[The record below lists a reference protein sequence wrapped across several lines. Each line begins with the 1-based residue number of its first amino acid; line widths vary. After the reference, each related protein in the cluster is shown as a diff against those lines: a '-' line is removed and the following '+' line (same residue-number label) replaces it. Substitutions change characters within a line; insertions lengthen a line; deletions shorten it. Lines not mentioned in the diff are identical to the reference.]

1 MLNLKRGFKRFFDNH
16 SKALIISVCGVMIGV
31 TGVSVAVVNSGN
43 NLMGAKASQ
52 WTTFSQKETVNNN
65 NVSISAASPTYAE
78 PDSSVR
84 LKEVNT
90 TMDSVNVYSV
100 KSSLKG
106 IRRSLS
112 RDGDEDNI
120 ARAVNNAII
129 AILNN
134 SHILSSEDQAWIK
147 EEKVKLSSG
156 QTLSYD
162 DYVKLSDLLD
172 SLLVNMLSSQEYNS
186 YISSLTE
193 IPSIE
198 ELSDED
204 IISMSEN
211 NNLQIIDVEN
221 LDIGEEES
229 VLEHENDEV
238 VEEEGTSLELFENS
252 ALSYGVDVSHYQ
264 KEIDWAKVKS
274 SGIDFAIIK
283 CGGRSTG
290 SNATLYEDSYFE
302 DNIQGAL
309 VNGIQVGVYFFSQA
323 TSVKEA
329 YEEASFCINL
339 IEKYQI
345 TYPVA
350 FDWESSEGYRVADA
364 GISREQLTQIVQV
377 FCDTIASQGYQPMVY
392 FCRND
397 WYNAVDAETLIPAY
411 KTWLALYYNEYY
423 YKEKT
428 WQLGNSVAEFD
439 YKYDMWQYG
448 ASNSVP
454 GIDGYVDMDIAFF
467 AYSNYEVKGLAEPVL
482 TVTNKD
488 IQMNRYEKRSLLSGV
503 YGTNSL
509 GYSVDVKYQI
519 KGYDGDLNKI
529 PPGVYTVTYSFKDPR
544 RGILQDE
551 ARLTVYD
558 TARIEVKNSNVT
570 IYEGDKYDFLK
581 DITAY
586 DSFGKRIIPDYI
598 VTLDGNP
605 VSSVKR
611 AGSYIVTYNIKDE
624 RQGVVTRVVN
634 LKVIEQPEKNTIK

>member
-1 MLNLKRGFKRFFDNH
+1 MLNLKRGFKRYFDNH

-43 NLMGAKASQ
+43 NLTGAKASQ
-52 WTTFSQKETVNNN
+52 WPTFSQKETVKNN

-78 PDSSVR
+78 PNSSVR

-90 TMDSVNVYSV
+90 TIDSVNVYSV
-100 KSSLKG
+100 KSSLKS

-112 RDGDEDNI
+112 RDGDEDNM

-238 VEEEGTSLELFENS
+238 VEEEGASLELFENS

-411 KTWLALYYNEYY
+411 KTWLALYYNEY
-423 YKEKT
+423 
-428 WQLGNSVAEFD
+428 
-439 YKYDMWQYG
+439 
-448 ASNSVP
+448 
-454 GIDGYVDMDIAFF
+454 
-467 AYSNYEVKGLAEPVL
+467 
-482 TVTNKD
+482 
-488 IQMNRYEKRSLLSGV
+488 
-503 YGTNSL
+503 
-509 GYSVDVKYQI
+509 
-519 KGYDGDLNKI
+519 
-529 PPGVYTVTYSFKDPR
+529 
-544 RGILQDE
+544 
-551 ARLTVYD
+551 
-558 TARIEVKNSNVT
+558 
-570 IYEGDKYDFLK
+570 
-581 DITAY
+581 
-586 DSFGKRIIPDYI
+586 
-598 VTLDGNP
+598 
-605 VSSVKR
+605 
-611 AGSYIVTYNIKDE
+611 
-624 RQGVVTRVVN
+624 
-634 LKVIEQPEKNTIK
+634 

>member
-43 NLMGAKASQ
+43 NLTGAKASQ
-52 WTTFSQKETVNNN
+52 WTTFSQKETENNN

-78 PDSSVR
+78 PNSSVR

-90 TMDSVNVYSV
+90 TIDSVNVYSV

-172 SLLVNMLSSQEYNS
+172 SLLVNMLSSQEYDS

-238 VEEEGTSLELFENS
+238 VEEEGASLELFENS

-350 FDWESSEGYRVADA
+350 FDWESSEGYRVADT

-423 YKEKT
+423 YKDKT
-428 WQLGNSVAEFD
+428 WQFGNSVAEFD

-448 ASNSVP
+448 VSNSVP

-519 KGYDGDLNKI
+519 KSYDGDLNKI

-634 LKVIEQPEKNTIK
+634 LKVIEQPEKNTIN